1 MTSCRKPFSTRRSRW
16 TRLRSSERNTRRLP
30 CWSALSSSRD
40 SASFSFGEGMEP
52 PIFMGHYKSIVVRE
66 YKYITPCDY
75 KSIAPYKYK
84 SIVSCKCKFILLYM
98 SKALLFNKLHVLE
111 LCWNISSA
119 LCKRGR
125 PGVQVRSAARR
136 CVHLSASRAADPR
149 GHPFGR
155 PADSTSAPGL
165 EFRIRRG
172 D

>member
-52 PIFMGHYKSIVVRE
+52 PIFVGHYKSIVVRE
-66 YKYITPCDY
+66 YKYIALRDY
-75 KSIAPYKYK
+75 KSIALRKYK
-84 SIVSCKCKFILLYM
+84 SIVSCKCKFILLCM

-125 PGVQVRSAARR
+125 RACNQERSSPL
-136 CVHLSASRAADPR
+136 CPPL
-149 GHPFGR
+149 
-155 PADSTSAPGL
+155 
-165 EFRIRRG
+165 
-172 D
+172 